1 MAVTEDIAHIH
12 ISNGKAWNA
21 VGTLTG
27 SQDITTM
34 RLTQEAFFA
43 YSL

>member
-1 MAVTEDIAHIH
+1 MAATEGIAHMH

-27 SQDITTM
+27 SQDLITI